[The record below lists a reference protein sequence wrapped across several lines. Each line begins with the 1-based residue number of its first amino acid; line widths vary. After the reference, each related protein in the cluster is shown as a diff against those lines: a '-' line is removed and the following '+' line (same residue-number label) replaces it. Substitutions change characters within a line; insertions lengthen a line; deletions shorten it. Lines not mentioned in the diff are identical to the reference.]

1 MFDYSYLFDMDAKG
15 KAILAH
21 ITIIGWII
29 ALILNQNEDRE
40 EFASFYL
47 RQVLGISLL
56 GLVLSWIPGLN
67 FIVGILVIILWI
79 ISIVKALSDEKYAI
93 PVVGEYFQDWFKMI

>member
-1 MFDYSYLFDMDAKG
+1 MHMDAKG

-29 ALILNQNEDRE
+29 ALVLNQNENRE

-56 GLVLSWIPGLN
+56 GLVLSLIPGLN
-67 FIVGILVIILWI
+67 LIVGILVVMLWI
-79 ISIVKALSDEKYAI
+79 ISIVKALSEEKYVI

>member
-1 MFDYSYLFDMDAKG
+1 MNAKG

-29 ALILNQNEDRE
+29 ALILNQNDDRE

-56 GLVLSWIPGLN
+56 GLLLSFIPGLN
-67 FIVGILVIILWI
+67 LIAGILVLALWI
-79 ISIVKALSDEKYAI
+79 ISLVKALSAEKYEI
-93 PVVGEYFQDWFKMI
+93 PVLGEYFQDWFKMI